1 MLVLLVIYFIEIQG
15 RKVGSTS
22 FLEQVAFQGGLEPAG
37 LDEVSREGSDRGVC
51 TKK

>member
-1 MLVLLVIYFIEIQG
+1 MSVSLVIYCIEIQV
-15 RKVGSTS
+15 RKVGSTL

-37 LDEVSREGSDRGVC
+37 LDEVSREGSDRDVC